1 MTVQRKGLLLSMVLL
16 LWLLSS
22 CGGSADPVATPLA
35 PAAAPT
41 TVPPA
46 QPSPTPVA
54 PQPAPAAPAPTAVAP
69 TVVPPAPTSPPAPA
83 TPEPTPAFVDPTA
96 VPAAPTPPPA
106 PATPEPA
113 PPTPTPVAAQPT
125 AAPSITV
132 EIRSFTLPLVEIAV
146 GTKVT
151 WINRDEISH
160 TSSGDTWDS
169 GSLGQDGTFSFT
181 FKKAGTF
188 QYFCNFHSDMTG
200 TVTVE

>member
-1 MTVQRKGLLLSMVLL
+1 M
-16 LWLLSS
+16 
-22 CGGSADPVATPLA
+22 
-35 PAAAPT
+35 
-41 TVPPA
+41 
-46 QPSPTPVA
+46 
-54 PQPAPAAPAPTAVAP
+54 
-69 TVVPPAPTSPPAPA
+69 
-83 TPEPTPAFVDPTA
+83 
-96 VPAAPTPPPA
+96 
-106 PATPEPA
+106 
-113 PPTPTPVAAQPT
+113 
-125 AAPSITV
+125 